1 MALDMGGPAFLFSLF
16 GDPPGAIRAGGIDA
30 AAPAS
35 KDRAGL
41 LAPQVLHNGNID
53 DESPA
58 LPRALSVSV
67 KGFKQREGKGRG
79 NGDLALAPC
88 AATAIRGTLDEI
100 GGGVFGNR
108 RAGRVFLFG
117 GGYYCHCGSP

>member
-1 MALDMGGPAFLFSLF
+1 MGGPAFLFSLF

-58 LPRALSVSV
+58 LPCALRVGV
-67 KGFKQREGKGRG
+67 KGFKQREGEGRG
-79 NGDLALAPC
+79 NGHLALAPC
-88 AATAIRGTLDEI
+88 AATAIRSALDEI

-108 RAGRVFLFG
+108 RAGRGCLLNG
-117 GGYYCHCGSP
+117 LCDCHCGSP